1 MNYYTSLQFPII
13 RMRTKML
20 TVQTS
25 FNYLDSSVNEFGFL
39 QLYTDHLRSLGV
51 NATYNYSDSWNG
63 VNLLFGEVRQGLPL
77 FGYTTDTNPDTAQ
90 TSRPGG
96 RGDYTKFDLTYS
108 RLQAI
113 KGPVSLYGVLK
124 GQWAF
129 NPLLASEQFAYGGS
143 QLGRGYDPAEM
154 IGDKGA
160 AASVELRYDRPIE
173 KFFIQTL
180 QFYAFYDGGAVW
192 NFKNVGGTP
201 TKQTA
206 LSTGLGMRFYAT
218 RWVTGNVM
226 WTQPLTKQV
235 LALTATSQSV
245 VDGITTNRGNGA
257 APRVFFSVVAQMG

>member
-1 MNYYTSLQFPII
+1 
-13 RMRTKML
+13 
-20 TVQTS
+20 
-25 FNYLDSSVNEFGFL
+25 
-39 QLYTDHLRSLGV
+39 
-51 NATYNYSDSWNG
+51 
-63 VNLLFGEVRQGLPL
+63 
-77 FGYTTDTNPDTAQ
+77 
-90 TSRPGG
+90 
-96 RGDYTKFDLTYS
+96 
-108 RLQAI
+108 
-113 KGPVSLYGVLK
+113 
-124 GQWAF
+124 
-129 NPLLASEQFAYGGS
+129 
-143 QLGRGYDPAEM
+143 M